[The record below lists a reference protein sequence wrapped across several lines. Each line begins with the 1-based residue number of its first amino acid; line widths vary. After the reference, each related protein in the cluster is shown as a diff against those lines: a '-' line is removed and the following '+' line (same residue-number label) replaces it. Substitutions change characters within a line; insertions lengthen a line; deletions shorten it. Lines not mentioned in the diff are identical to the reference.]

1 MNHSRIVAREIRRIS
16 GLSSLRFATKF
27 SFNSGKLFMDQ
38 NYLLV
43 QLPPMEYGLDESL
56 ETLAK
61 IKEDFTEEI
70 QKKGII
76 SADKRWWNYK
86 NRKQKL
92 EALSSGKKW
101 EVSASA
107 SQVVV
112 GIRLKY
118 LAEALSLTEDELKE
132 RLKKGLA
139 GKLTTEFEYEEDLEN
154 KKNQELED
162 LRKEN
167 EELRSKNQPQE
178 EAEAPQRSRKDIIRS
193 IFKTM

>member
-1 MNHSRIVAREIRRIS
+1 MNHSRIIAREIRRIS

-56 ETLAK
+56 ETLAE
-61 IKEDFTEEI
+61 IKEDFTKEI
-70 QKKGII
+70 QKRGII
-76 SADKRWWNYK
+76 SVDKRWWNAK

-118 LAEALSLTEDELKE
+118 LADALSLTEDELKE

-154 KKNQELED
+154 KKNKELED

-178 EAEAPQRSRKDIIRS
+178 EAEATPRSRKDIIRS
-193 IFKTM
+193 IFKNM